1 MKESICNLV
10 LVDRLIGIPEVFPN
24 VDLMKVFGEIHKNVE
39 KNKCFNL
46 TPLALQNHRSLLINY
61 LIQRFVGRWKKYSAS
76 SQRYPSFL

>member
-24 VDLMKVFGEIHKNVE
+24 VDLMKVFSEIQKKVK

-46 TPLALQNHRSLLINY
+46 TPLVLQNL
-61 LIQRFVGRWKKYSAS
+61 
-76 SQRYPSFL
+76 